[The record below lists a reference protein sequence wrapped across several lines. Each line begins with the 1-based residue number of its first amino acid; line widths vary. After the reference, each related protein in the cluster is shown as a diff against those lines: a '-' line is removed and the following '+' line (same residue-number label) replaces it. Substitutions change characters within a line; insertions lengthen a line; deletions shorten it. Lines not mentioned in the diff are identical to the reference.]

1 VIGAAPTHAAAEHP
15 HFTYYDHVTQLSF
28 VWDGVSECIEVS
40 EGGYQEPVTDVIR
53 VSSVVP
59 GTKMGALAWLQYFQ
73 AACRV
78 YIIRREQK

>member
-1 VIGAAPTHAAAEHP
+1 VIGEAPRHAEPEKP
-15 HFTYYDHVTQLSF
+15 HFTYYDHTTTLSF
-28 VWDGVSECIEVS
+28 VWDGVSEAIEVS
-40 EGGYQEPVTDVIR
+40 LGGYMEPVIDTIQ

-78 YIIRREQK
+78 YIIRKEQE

>member
-1 VIGAAPTHAAAEHP
+1 MIGEAPQHAVAEQP
-15 HFTYYDHVTQLSF
+15 HFTYYDHTTALSF
-28 VWDGVSECIEVS
+28 VWDGKSESIEVS
-40 EGGYQEPVTDVIR
+40 AGGYQEPVVDLVQ

-78 YIIRREQK
+78 YIIKKESE